1 MDNKKQDQFQEEDQD
16 WEDLAVIY
24 YNFIGF
30 MYIYI
35 CTHLSMYTL
44 ITFLICVPLIMFLT
58 CYMYCKSISNII
70 VQNNFVFL
78 LLARLRDRLTMRQNI
93 FLRTFSEGSISVV
106 LCM

>member
-1 MDNKKQDQFQEEDQD
+1 MDNKEQDQFQEEDQD

-35 CTHLSMYTL
+35 CTHLSMYHL
-44 ITFLICVPLIMFLT
+44 SCFSPAT
-58 CYMYCKSISNII
+58 CTAKSISNII
-70 VQNNFVFL
+70 VQNNFIFL
-78 LLARLRDRLTMRQNI
+78 LLARLWDRLTMRQNI